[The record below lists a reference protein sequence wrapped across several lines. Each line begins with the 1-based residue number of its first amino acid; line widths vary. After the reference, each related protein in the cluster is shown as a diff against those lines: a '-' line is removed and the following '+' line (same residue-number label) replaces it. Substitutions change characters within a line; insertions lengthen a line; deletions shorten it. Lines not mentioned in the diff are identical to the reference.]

1 MADAAWSPDDSSFR
15 SPFCLMSDRRPV
27 KSMVPGMKGTTRLTG
42 RSFHGFPAR
51 PSGSSAHAVWIRG
64 RRLGPWVTFG
74 EYIAASVAI
83 YVRKRR
89 EEWEEIRGLLALP
102 EKARYGA
109 NEGD

>member
-51 PSGSSAHAVWIRG
+51 LPVSAMRC
-64 RRLGPWVTFG
+64 
-74 EYIAASVAI
+74 
-83 YVRKRR
+83 
-89 EEWEEIRGLLALP
+89 
-102 EKARYGA
+102 RYAG
-109 NEGD
+109 GDLVPG